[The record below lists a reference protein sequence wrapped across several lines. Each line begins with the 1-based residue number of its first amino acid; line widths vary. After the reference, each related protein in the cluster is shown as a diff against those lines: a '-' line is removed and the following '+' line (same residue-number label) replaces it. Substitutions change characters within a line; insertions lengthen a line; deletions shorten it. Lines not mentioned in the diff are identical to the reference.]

1 MESRVVSMSSRRVRI
16 LVRGLVQ
23 GVAYRA
29 STRYEALRLGL
40 TGWVKNQPDGSVLLE
55 AQGERVPELEKWCRR
70 GPPAAE
76 VSSIEIEELPL
87 VDRERG
93 FAVTF

>member
-1 MESRVVSMSSRRVRI
+1 MSTRRLRI

-29 STRYEALRLGL
+29 STRYEAQRLGL

-76 VSSIEIEELPL
+76 VTGIEVEELD
-87 VDRERG
+87 VVEGERG